1 MSGICGICESGFEM
15 APSRLGSMLS
25 ALALP
30 DESPRDSVGGISAAL
45 GVTRRWPFQQVGAIP
60 GARIACDADL
70 LNEKEWTDR
79 LTQQGLEVSQMSLAE
94 RLAWLYA
101 LEGPEFVKHLRGVF
115 AIAVWDEKTQRLV
128 LAIDRLGVKGLYWSQ
143 ENNRVLFASR
153 AGAICAARH
162 EPPQVNPAAVMQ
174 FLLFSVVPAPLAI
187 YHGMEKLRP
196 GYLLIWENGR
206 VRQQQYWDLEYAE
219 TETHDERYWAREVRE
234 GMRAAVHRHL
244 EGCQGDN
251 TGAYLSGG
259 TDSSSVAAFMSE
271 RFSPAHTFSISF
283 EETPYNEIGYARITA
298 NRFGT
303 RHHEY
308 CVSAQDALEAI
319 PKITQYY
326 DEPFANSS
334 AIGALYCAQM
344 ARENGVETLLAGDGG
359 DELFAG
365 NERYAGD
372 KRFALY
378 HSLPAWLRRGAL
390 EPAAE
395 LLPANGS
402 RLSLLGRY
410 VRRARIPN
418 PRRLYSYGVFLNTP
432 PGEAFDADF
441 LAQAPP
447 ESWMEIAEAHFRAPR
462 TSSELNRQ
470 LYLDVKL
477 VLADNDLR
485 KVAGTAELAGV
496 RARFPLLDHELAE
509 LSGRIPTRLKLKGF
523 QKRYIFKRAMEGI
536 LPDEVLHKKK
546 HGFGV
551 PLGLWLLQDARLNSL
566 MRDVLCDARTR
577 QRGYFRPKFLDQLLN
592 ERHHEH
598 AGFYG
603 EVVWY
608 LVALELWHR
617 EHLESRQGSPCAT

>member
-1 MSGICGICESGFEM
+1 
-15 APSRLGSMLS
+15 
-25 ALALP
+25 
-30 DESPRDSVGGISAAL
+30 
-45 GVTRRWPFQQVGAIP
+45 
-60 GARIACDADL
+60 
-70 LNEKEWTDR
+70 
-79 LTQQGLEVSQMSLAE
+79 
-94 RLAWLYA
+94 
-101 LEGPEFVKHLRGVF
+101 
-115 AIAVWDEKTQRLV
+115 
-128 LAIDRLGVKGLYWSQ
+128 
-143 ENNRVLFASR
+143 
-153 AGAICAARH
+153 
-162 EPPQVNPAAVMQ
+162 MQ

-206 VRQQQYWDLEYAE
+206 ARQQQYWDLEYAE
-219 TETHDERYWAREVRE
+219 SENYDERYWAREVLE

-244 EGCQGDN
+244 QGCQGNN

-259 TDSSSVAAFMSE
+259 TDSSSVTAFASE
-271 RFSPAHTFSISF
+271 RFFPAHTFSISF
-283 EETPYNEIGYARITA
+283 EETPYNEIAYARIIA

-308 CVSAQDALEAI
+308 CVSAQDAFEAI

-344 ARENGVETLLAGDGG
+344 ARENGIETLLAGDGG

-372 KRFALY
+372 KRLALY
-378 HSLPAWLRRGAL
+378 HSLPGWLRCGVI

-402 RLSLLGRY
+402 RLSLLRRY
-410 VRRARIPN
+410 VHRARIPN
-418 PRRLYSYGVFLNTP
+418 PRRLFSYGVFLNAP
-432 PGEAFDADF
+432 PEQVFEAHF

-447 ESWMEIAEAHFRAPR
+447 ESWMEIAEAHFRTPC

-477 VLADNDLR
+477 ILADNDLR

-509 LSGRIPTRLKLKGF
+509 LSARIPAKLKLKGF

-536 LPDEVLHKKK
+536 LPDEVLNKKK

-551 PLGLWLLQDARLNSL
+551 PLGQWLLQDARLNGL
-566 MRDVLCDARTR
+566 MKDVLCDTRTR
-577 QRGYFRPKFLDQLLN
+577 QRGYFRRGFLDQLLN
-592 ERHHEH
+592 ERHREH

-617 EHLESRQGSPCAT
+617 EHLESKQESPCAT